1 MKRQFIIWGVV
12 LLTVVN
18 VASLS
23 TLGYHRW
30 FGDHR
35 ERAQRV
41 SWEERR
47 RAFEKALGLTAVQ
60 IEKRD
65 AMRKA
70 LGEELK
76 PLREALKEKRDV
88 FFNTLIAA
96 DSDRALIDSL
106 NIEVDMLEQKIEGR
120 FIDYAMAQKGIL
132 TPEQFEKVFSS
143 MRRRYGNG
151 NGYRGSN

>member
-1 MKRQFIIWGVV
+1 MKKQFIIWGVV

-23 TLGYHRW
+23 TRGYHRW

-35 ERAQRV
+35 ERTQRE
-41 SWEERR
+41 SWETRR
-47 RAFEKALGLTAVQ
+47 RAFEKELGLTGVQ

-70 LGEELK
+70 LGEELT
-76 PLREALKEKRDV
+76 PLRESLKEKRDI
-88 FFNTLIAA
+88 FFDTLMTVAP
-96 DSDRALIDSL
+96 DRALIDSL
-106 NIEVDMLEQKIEGR
+106 NIEVDMVEQEIESR

-132 TPEQFEKVFSS
+132 TPEQFKKVFSS
-143 MRRRYGNG
+143 MRRRYF
-151 NGYRGSN
+151 NGYRRSN

>member
-1 MKRQFIIWGVV
+1 MKRQLFIWGVV

-23 TLGYHRW
+23 MRGYHRW
-30 FGDHR
+30 SGDHR
-35 ERAQRV
+35 ERAQRE

-47 RAFEKALGLTAVQ
+47 RAFEKELGLTAVQ

-65 AMRKA
+65 TMRKA

-76 PLREALKEKRDV
+76 PLREALMEKRDV
-88 FFNTLIAA
+88 FFNILIAA

-106 NIEVDMLEQKIEGR
+106 NIEVDMLEQEIGNH
-120 FIDYAMAQKGIL
+120 FIDYAMAQKGFL

-151 NGYRGSN
+151 NGYRRSN